1 MLLIWLPSC
10 AARQP
15 PELTNFPFVQPSRLA
30 KIDHLGATAKA
41 AGSQAK
47 IDQPNEKP
55 GPSHNFGERVEVP
68 PNQRTERKT
77 EERIGAVG

>member
-41 AGSQAK
+41 TGSQAK
-47 IDQPNEKP
+47 I
-55 GPSHNFGERVEVP
+55 G
-68 PNQRTERKT
+68 
-77 EERIGAVG
+77 